1 MKAIY
6 RNLLVALI
14 FLMGGQHYHTL
25 SLPFEVR

>member
-14 FLMGGQHYHTL
+14 FLMGGLYLHL
-25 SLPFEVR
+25 PSLRFEER